1 MQDTVTERI
10 MWGAVDIGTPKKN
23 IHFVSRLM
31 VLLKVSEV
39 EAFSSVV
46 FSSDAV

>member
-31 VLLKVSEV
+31 VLLKVSWQYV
-39 EAFSSVV
+39 HQ
-46 FSSDAV
+46 DWYQ